1 MNQPASIPSP
11 AQPDWHIADHALRH
25 ADTVAEQRACFTV
38 MQELRPHLRDAD
50 EFLQRIAR
58 QAAQSYR
65 MLAARNEDGQV
76 VALAGYRF
84 EENLVYGRFLY
95 VDDLVSSASQ
105 RGQQWGARLLRALE
119 LVAQQAGC
127 VRLVLDTGLGNA
139 MAQRFYFR
147 QGLLTSSLRF
157 GKAIVDCS
165 SAA

>member
-84 EENLVYGRFLY
+84 EGKP
-95 VDDLVSSASQ
+95 
-105 RGQQWGARLLRALE
+105 GLR
-119 LVAQQAGC
+119 
-127 VRLVLDTGLGNA
+127 
-139 MAQRFYFR
+139 
-147 QGLLTSSLRF
+147 SLPVCR
-157 GKAIVDCS
+157 
-165 SAA
+165 